1 MVDSILGNIFMAHK
15 LLLNW
20 LTQTMTECVATSPI
34 KVPGWVSKSV
44 GAFVSCLTVVHF
56 EIILC
61 TQPGSLLPWPGVGH
75 ERIPSVMLSDLWLSL
90 LHQGLLFAPSG
101 WAPFPAFVRKSMNN
115 WSPRAKPVPVSSR
128 YLRGAGAASPSVN
141 YTWEAHYPGKGTC
154 WHCKWLGPALPAQG
168 VREGSFP
175 QEITLYILLPVP
187 RHTQHLHQLQRSK
200 LPLNMHVLVFRPSL
214 AAGYPSWIPRNSRIR
229 RELQTQSKKCAQCCG
244 SEGQIHISRTHT
256 QVMHT
261 QRWPYQQ

>member
-1 MVDSILGNIFMAHK
+1 MTSPSSHGYKIDGGLYFGNIFMAHK

-34 KVPGWVSKSV
+34 KVPGWVRKSV
-44 GAFVSCLTVVHF
+44 VAFVSCLTVVHF

-75 ERIPSVMLSDLWLSL
+75 ERIPSVMLSDSWLSL
-90 LHQGLLFAPSG
+90 LHRGLLFAPSG
-101 WAPFPAFVRKSMNN
+101 RAPFPAFVRKSMNN
-115 WSPRAKPVPVSSR
+115 WSPRAKPVLSPASSR

-175 QEITLYILLPVP
+175 QERTLYIPLPVP
-187 RHTQHLHQLQRSK
+187 RHTTFTSAAEEQTSFKHARFGFQAFTCCWLSRLDPQEQLHQERASD
-200 LPLNMHVLVFRPSL
+200 SL
-214 AAGYPSWIPRNSRIR
+214 
-229 RELQTQSKKCAQCCG
+229 
-244 SEGQIHISRTHT
+244 
-256 QVMHT
+256 
-261 QRWPYQQ
+261 